1 MEKRVKTFRAFLGR
15 LIWPR
20 LGDLFDVP
28 VSLGVPN
35 SSSASLVFL
44 SWGLLSLGLLS
55 LGASPLAASETRGG
69 SDRDRWVPSFSILS
83 GVNSQNGSGSVAAS
97 NVEAPWMPR
106 LDTPPEWVSILPDP
120 PPSAE
125 AQMMTPYAGLS
136 LEIMTPSWW
145 KILSGFAHLDV
156 SYTFGPEYNIP
167 SSGNPGPFIAGIE
180 VDPADPP
187 GPLVQGVIRGQG
199 SRTTPL
205 VQPLQVTAGAGVAFT
220 IRTWGKNTLRI
231 KPSVEYLREEIQVNG
246 LVRRA
251 VRVDPTPTVT
261 SPEDAFFRTINL
273 AGKSSHVYHGL
284 GPGLEVELETG
295 RSGPFKVALYASARA
310 WRFLNNDP
318 QSFTVH
324 NEDPLYCPPPPPGQ
338 VNCSSESATFGF
350 TKDDWAYG
358 ANLGFRLRWSPE

>member
-69 SDRDRWVPSFSILS
+69 GDRDRWVPSFSILS

-136 LEIMTPSWW
+136 LEIMTPSWL
-145 KILSGFAHLDV
+145 KIVRGFAHLDV

-167 SSGNPGPFIAGIE
+167 SKGNPGPFLAGDTTAE
-180 VDPADPP
+180 P
-187 GPLVQGVIRGQG
+187 GTLVQGTIIGQG

-205 VQPLQVTAGAGVAFT
+205 VRPLQVTAGAGVAFT
-220 IRTWGKNTLRI
+220 MRAWDRILRI
-231 KPSVEYLREEIQVNG
+231 KPSVEYLREEIQLKG

-251 VRVDPTPTVT
+251 VRVDPTPTATVGT
-261 SPEDAFFRTINL
+261 PDDSFFRTVNL
-273 AGKSSHVYHGL
+273 AGESSHVYHGL
-284 GPGLEVELETG
+284 GPGLEVEVETG
-295 RSGPFKVALYASARA
+295 RAGPFKVALYVSAKA
-310 WRFLNNDP
+310 WKFLNNDP
-318 QSFTVH
+318 QNLEVR

-338 VNCSSESATFGF
+338 VNCSSESAAFGF

-358 ANLGFRLRWSPE
+358 ANLGVRFRWVPE

>member
-1 MEKRVKTFRAFLGR
+1 MVKRVKTFQAFLGR
-15 LIWPR
+15 LNWLSLAFLS
-20 LGDLFDVP
+20 LGFS
-28 VSLGVPN
+28 SLGV
-35 SSSASLVFL
+35 F
-44 SWGLLSLGLLS
+44 
-55 LGASPLAASETRGG
+55 PLAASETQDIE
-69 SDRDRWVPSFSILS
+69 DRNRWVPSFSILS
-83 GVNSQNGSGSVAAS
+83 GVNSQNGNGSMATT
-97 NVEAPWMPR
+97 NVEAPWMP
-106 LDTPPEWVSILPDP
+106 LINAPPEYVSILPESP
-120 PPSAE
+120 LSAGT
-125 AQMMTPYAGLS
+125 QMMTPYAGIS
-136 LEIMTPSWW
+136 LEIMTPSLW
-145 KILSGFAHLDV
+145 KFLSGFAHLDV

-167 SSGNPGPFIAGIE
+167 SSGNPGPFF
-180 VDPADPP
+180 P
-187 GPLVQGVIRGQG
+187 GDSSALPTALVQGAILGQG

-220 IRTWGKNTLRI
+220 MRAWDRTLRI

-251 VRVDPTPTVT
+251 VRVDPTPTVA

-284 GPGLEVELETG
+284 GAGLEVELETG

>member
-1 MEKRVKTFRAFLGR
+1 MVKPVKTLQAFLGR
-15 LIWPR
+15 LSWLSLAFLLP
-20 LGDLFDVP
+20 LGFF
-28 VSLGVPN
+28 SLGV
-35 SSSASLVFL
+35 S
-44 SWGLLSLGLLS
+44 S
-55 LGASPLAASETRGG
+55 LGASETQGIE
-69 SDRDRWVPSFSILS
+69 DRNRWVPSFSILS
-83 GVNSQNGSGSVAAS
+83 GVNSQNGNGSMTTT
-97 NVEAPWMPR
+97 NVEAPWTPVPSA
-106 LDTPPEWVSILPDP
+106 PPEYVSILPESP
-120 PPSAE
+120 LSAGT
-125 AQMMTPYAGLS
+125 QMMTPYAGLS
-136 LEIMTPSWW
+136 LEIMTPSWR
-145 KILSGFAHLDV
+145 KMPRGFAHLDV

-167 SSGNPGPFIAGIE
+167 SSGNPGPFF
-180 VDPADPP
+180 P
-187 GPLVQGVIRGQG
+187 GDTSALPNALVQGAILGQG

-220 IRTWGKNTLRI
+220 LRTASGRILRI
-231 KPSVEYLREEIQVNG
+231 KPSVEYLREEIQVSG

-251 VRVDPTPTVT
+251 VRVDPTPTVA
-261 SPEDAFFRTINL
+261 SPDDAFFRTINL

-310 WRFLNNDP
+310 WKFLNNDP